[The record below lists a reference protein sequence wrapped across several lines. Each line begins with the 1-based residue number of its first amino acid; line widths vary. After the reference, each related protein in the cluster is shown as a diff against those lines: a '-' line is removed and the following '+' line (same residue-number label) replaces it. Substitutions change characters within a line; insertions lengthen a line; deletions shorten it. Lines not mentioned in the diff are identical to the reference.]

1 MKFSMSNPPSADAG
15 LEATAAWLYELYE
28 MLSAV
33 LENID
38 RDNFGKDVK
47 DTLDNLSSKK

>member
-38 RDNFGKDVK
+38 RDN
-47 DTLDNLSSKK
+47 LSSEIKQALDKLSDQ

>member
-1 MKFSMSNPPSADAG
+1 MKFSLSNPPSSDAG
-15 LEATAAWLYELYE
+15 LEATSAWLYELYE
-28 MLSAV
+28 TLSAV

-47 DTLDNLSSKK
+47 DALDNLSLKK